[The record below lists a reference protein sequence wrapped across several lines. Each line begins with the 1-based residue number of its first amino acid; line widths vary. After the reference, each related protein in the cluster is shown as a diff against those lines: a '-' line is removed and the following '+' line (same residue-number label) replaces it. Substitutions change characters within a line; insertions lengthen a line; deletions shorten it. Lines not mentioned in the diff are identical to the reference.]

1 VQHKRTFLFLE
12 QLILKHKAHEKT
24 IGIAQTAEGLD
35 FHFKTDSHALRL
47 VSFIKDHFVARMKH
61 NKQLI
66 SHNEQNADY
75 FYKYT
80 NFVELAPI
88 CRDDLVILPPKV
100 QKQLGGIGPLILVYK
115 MTTCVH
121 VVDIKT
127 MRTHEIASPKYWESQ
142 FGPICSRERL
152 TEFIVLNIEDVDF
165 DVETSRAAARNKFR
179 MVRVELARESEFGN
193 SNRTFMVHTHLG
205 EHINFNDTVLCYD
218 LEQMTL

>member
-1 VQHKRTFLFLE
+1 
-12 QLILKHKAHEKT
+12 
-24 IGIAQTAEGLD
+24 
-35 FHFKTDSHALRL
+35 
-47 VSFIKDHFVARMKH
+47 MKH

-66 SHNEQNADY
+66 SHDEQNSDY

-80 NFVELAPI
+80 NFCELAPI

-127 MRTHEIASPKYWESQ
+127 MRTHEIASPKYWETM
-142 FGPICSRERL
+142 FTPICSRERL
-152 TEFIVLNIEDVDF
+152 TPFIVLNIEDIDF

-179 MVRVELARESEFGN
+179 MVQVELAKESEFGSTN
-193 SNRTFMVHTHLG
+193 QTYIVHTHLG
-205 EHINFNDTVLCYD
+205 EFLNFNDTVLCYD
-218 LEQMTL
+218 LE